1 MLTLSP
7 SPGNNRVQHRLS
19 PARLGF
25 LILAI
30 GLVGVLGACAG
41 EPGPPSPTPSPA
53 TTPTPLPSATPT
65 PISTPTATKVPAA
78 RALPTLSPEQ
88 ARPYRNIQ
96 DMALAC
102 DELHPNRRR
111 TVLQHMDWLTRPD
124 EIPGQ
129 FLNLFGQNVQ
139 GELAFGA
146 AYMVA
151 VQWKLNGRPAE
162 SCLIPIGER
171 LNTMVAVF
179 GKEPVPE
186 FGFAEP

>member
-1 MLTLSP
+1 MLMLSP
-7 SPGNNRVQHRLS
+7 SPGNNRVQHRLPS
-19 PARLGF
+19 PRLGF
-25 LILAI
+25 LILVI
-30 GLVGVLGACAG
+30 GLLGVLGACAG
-41 EPGPPSPTPSPA
+41 EPDPPSPTPSPA
-53 TTPTPLPSATPT
+53 ITPT
-65 PISTPTATKVPAA
+65 PIPTTTATKGPAA

-88 ARPYRNIQ
+88 AQPYRNIQ

-111 TVLQHMDWLTRPD
+111 TVLQHMEWLTRPD

-171 LNTMVAVF
+171 LNTMAAAF
-179 GKEPVPE
+179 GKDPVPE

>member
-1 MLTLSP
+1 MLSLSP
-7 SPGNNRVQHRLS
+7 SPGNSRVQHRLLS
-19 PARLGF
+19 TRLGF

-30 GLVGVLGACAG
+30 GLLGVLGACAG
-41 EPGPPSPTPSPA
+41 EPGPLDPTPSP
-53 TTPTPLPSATPT
+53 PLSSATPT
-65 PISTPTATKVPAA
+65 PIPIVTATKVPAA

-111 TVLQHMDWLTRPD
+111 TVLQHMEWLTRPD

-171 LNTMVAVF
+171 LNTMAAAF